1 MSTPPTD
8 SRQPPDGHEFPDFIE
23 DTDISN
29 NYFKETKREP
39 TFTTFTAEYKHP
51 QAAKLVED
59 SPTNTTNLTQVGS
72 ASNTDLRA
80 KLYDSSENVSSDDSI
95 PDPVYLHRRSQS
107 LINMSTLSKEKN
119 AKWNQ
124 LIEQRKRGISKLK
137 GLVIPEA
144 SESDVP
150 AVNSS
155 VNIPEIKSHTA
166 SLVQVPKE
174 TNCAS
179 SPQKVFTDN
188 TDLGDPLKYSILTPP
203 WSADSPSNI
212 PKYSPAFKRKSL
224 QVYPKMV
231 TNETYE
237 FVPEYCDKSSPNP
250 CPRKQSDE
258 DINPPKSLESISSPT
273 RSDCSFDY
281 TCFQKKTGD
290 KNGDS
295 TQKSI
300 KEDESDND
308 SAVSSSQFSYNSR
321 FSPPPSPTK
330 SCEDS
335 FLKRSDDDD
344 SNGPNRLLKPFS
356 IEAINRKN
364 ILASAKCRSGKDFK
378 IGSPVIKRKTEEAET
393 GSVEGTTETPPDKP
407 PDDEP
412 TETEPVELVETVD
425 TAEAIEAVES
435 IEQPIEPVEKEV
447 KIATETE
454 KVIDIQKPVEVKL
467 LQNKVKEVKQV
478 EPKTPVVENA
488 KISYSRPISR
498 SSLDLRSPNVV
509 NDDRKNRF
517 AKDLYGSS
525 SILNRNHKP
534 INVKVLMENFENFGS
549 APPPMPHKVPN
560 YKLPV
565 VKKSIRAE
573 VSTIEHDTPSSPQTS
588 SDIKKA
594 KSVENIK
601 PSEVKAKKLFERG
614 LVDKVEKFERASCQ
628 DTNVITMVLTLDSLE
643 SNLGVAL
650 TGGADEHKEIT
661 VHRIRYGSVAYSDG
675 RLKKGD
681 KILAINGKST
691 KGLTLAEATELLK
704 EKTKKFVFQVR
715 EGIESVPSSGLSR
728 RSSSV
733 SSIYSLP
740 EATGPHVE
748 AITKKPTNVISF
760 LKDDS
765 GFGFSIEGG
774 KDPFK
779 GDMPLIVKKIFTGGA
794 ADKNGELKVGDE
806 IIYINDVNV
815 SHQSKM
821 EAWNAMKK
829 IPNGVV
835 NIHVYR

>member
-1 MSTPPTD
+1 MSTPPSD

-23 DTDISN
+23 DTAIPNS
-29 NYFKETKREP
+29 YFNEAKREP
-39 TFTTFTAEYKHP
+39 TFTTFATEYDLP
-51 QAAKLVED
+51 QKPNVVEN
-59 SPTNTTNLTQVGS
+59 SPPKATNLTQVGS
-72 ASNTDLRA
+72 ASNTDLRS
-80 KLYDSSENVSSDDSI
+80 KLYDSSENISSDESI
-95 PDPVYLHRRSQS
+95 PDPVHLHRRSQS
-107 LINMSTLSKEKN
+107 LINMSNLSKEKN
-119 AKWNQ
+119 SKWNQ
-124 LIEQRKRGISKLK
+124 LIEQRKRGMSKLK

-144 SESDVP
+144 TENDTP

-166 SLVQVPKE
+166 SLIQVPKE
-174 TNCAS
+174 TNCAN

-188 TDLGDPLKYSILTPP
+188 SDVIDPLKYSVLTPP
-203 WSADSPSNI
+203 WSAESPTNI

-224 QVYPKMV
+224 QVYPKSV
-231 TNETYE
+231 NNETFE
-237 FVPEYCDKSSPNP
+237 FVPEYCDKSSPNS

-281 TCFQKKTGD
+281 TCFPKKTGD

-344 SNGPNRLLKPFS
+344 NNGPNRLLKPFS

-378 IGSPVIKRKTEEAET
+378 IGSPVIKRKTEDTEAE
-393 GSVEGTTETPPDKP
+393 SVEGAMETPHDKP
-407 PDDEP
+407 PDEP
-412 TETEPVELVETVD
+412 NEPVEIVEPVKTV
-425 TAEAIEAVES
+425 EPVEAVEE
-435 IEQPIEPVEKEV
+435 IEPPIEKVGKEEM
-447 KIATETE
+447 KIAIETE
-454 KVIDIQKPVEVKL
+454 IMIETEKPVEVRL
-467 LQNKVKEVKQV
+467 VQNKVKEINQV
-478 EPKTPVVENA
+478 ETKAQKVVEN
-488 KISYSRPISR
+488 SSMSSSRPISR
-498 SSLDLRSPNVV
+498 SSLDLRSPSILD
-509 NDDRKNRF
+509 DDRKSRYS
-517 AKDLYGSS
+517 KDLYGSG

-534 INVKVLMENFENFGS
+534 INVKVLKANFENFGS
-549 APPPMPHKVPN
+549 SPPPMPQKVAN
-560 YKLPV
+560 FKLPK
-565 VKKSIRAE
+565 VKKSVISE
-573 VSTIEHDTPSSPQTS
+573 VSTIEQTAPSNPQHSP
-588 SDIKKA
+588 DIKKA

-601 PSEVKAKKLFERG
+601 PSEVKSKKLFERG

-628 DTNVITMVLTLDSLE
+628 DSNVITMVLTLDTLE

-650 TGGADEHKEIT
+650 AGGAEEHKEIT

-691 KGLTLAEATELLK
+691 KGLTLAEATEFLK
-704 EKTKKFVFQVR
+704 EKTKKFVFQVK

-740 EATGPHVE
+740 EATGPQAETV
-748 AITKKPTNVISF
+748 TKKPTNIITFS
-760 LKDDS
+760 KDDS

-794 ADKNGELKVGDE
+794 ADKHGELKVGDE

-815 SHQSKM
+815 SHLSKM

-835 NIHVYR
+835 NIHVFR